1 MTCPAARASPGPPHD
16 SRISAMGARKP
27 VTNGQEPVLDGT
39 RERRSSR
46 ILAALQQKKTPYLS
60 GGGAWAGTLIASYNV
75 HKCVGMDKRFDPDR
89 TAAVIGEIGADVIAL
104 QEADQRFGDRAGL
117 IDLSRLERECGLL
130 PVPVAGGSKT
140 HGWHGNLLLFRQ
152 GTVRDVHRIRLPSVE
167 PRGALVV
174 DVDLDVGP
182 LRIVAAHLGLL
193 RRSRARQA
201 AAILRAVSARGERPT
216 LLLGDLNEW
225 RLGARSSLLHFE
237 PAFGPLTVA
246 LPSFPSRFPLF
257 ALDRILANPHD
268 LIAGIEVHDTPLA
281 RIASDH
287 LPIKARIDLEGSSP
301 RLPAAAAVLAAQAVA
316 AECSALDAA

>member
-1 MTCPAARASPGPPHD
+1 VPSGLN
-16 SRISAMGARKP
+16 P
-27 VTNGQEPVLDGT
+27 VPNGT
-39 RERRSSR
+39 RERHYRR
-46 ILAALQQKKTPYLS
+46 FLAALQQRKASYAP
-60 GGGAWAGTLIASYNV
+60 GGAARADTLIASYNV
-75 HKCVGMDKRFDPDR
+75 HKCIGMDKRFDPDR
-89 TAAVIGEIGADVIAL
+89 TAAVIGEIGADIIAL

-117 IDLSRLERECGLL
+117 IDLARLERECGLL
-130 PVPVAGGSKT
+130 PVPLAGRSKN

-174 DVDLDVGP
+174 DVDLNVGP

-193 RRSRARQA
+193 RRSRAQQA
-201 AAILRAVSARGERPT
+201 AAILSAVSARCERPT

-281 RIASDH
+281 RVASDH
-287 LPIKARIDLEGSSP
+287 LPIKARIDLDGTSTQ
-301 RLPAAAAVLAAQAVA
+301 LPTESAVLAAQIGA
-316 AECSALDAA
+316 AELPALEVA